1 MCIRD
6 RSVPEPPPHLAEFE
20 EETGTPVEEKSNISP
35 PQDLEENKVEKE
47 EQSDDIYND
56 PLIKEALEVFEAVI
70 REDS

>member
-1 MCIRD
+1 M
-6 RSVPEPPPHLAEFE
+6 VPKLN
-20 EETGTPVEEKSNISP
+20 TSP

>member
-1 MCIRD
+1 MK
-6 RSVPEPPPHLAEFE
+6 STPPLASAS
-20 EETGTPVEEKSNISP
+20 TLAAPSPSTTSP
-35 PQDLEENKVEKE
+35 PQDVEQNKVEKE